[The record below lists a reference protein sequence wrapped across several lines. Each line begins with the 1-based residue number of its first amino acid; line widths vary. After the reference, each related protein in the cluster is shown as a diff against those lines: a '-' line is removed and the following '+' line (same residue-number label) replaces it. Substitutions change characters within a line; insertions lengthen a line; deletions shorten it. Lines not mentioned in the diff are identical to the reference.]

1 MPLSAPRPA
10 SRQRSRCGSFAR
22 DGVGRSY
29 AALGAKAG
37 EPPALPLRLFRS
49 RRGRALLCRSRRQ
62 LRRTLSSHQASEASV
77 PSSERSKRALKRAK
91 QACPHAS
98 EASVPSRERSK
109 RAQPTKPRPT
119 RTTRF
124 AWSRWGQLQGADDR
138 ATQAYTGTPR
148 SEGGRRRRRW
158 PHIDHAKWAGGSTLP
173 PSPCVRHLL
182 VPTAFKERSQIEV
195 EVPNLWTTA
204 A

>member
-1 MPLSAPRPA
+1 MPLSAPTA
-10 SRQRSRCGSFAR
+10 S
-22 DGVGRSY
+22 D
-29 AALGAKAG
+29 ALK
-37 EPPALPLRLFRS
+37 
-49 RRGRALLCRSRRQ
+49 
-62 LRRTLSSHQASEASV
+62 

-91 QACPHAS
+91 QACPQASEASERSKRALTLAKQACPQAS